1 MEGKKSQSTN
11 EEEENVSAVRSWT
24 TRNQNFIQAQSLLTH
39 VLSNIFGYLDR
50 KASKEKNIMAEEDL
64 NNNIILD
71 VGLPID
77 IFRNI
82 QLVTYI
88 NRGNKFIPL
97 YTNVGSKINQM

>member
-24 TRNQNFIQAQSLLTH
+24 TRNQIFIQAQSLLTH
-39 VLSNIFGYLDR
+39 VLSNIFGYLER
-50 KASKEKNIMAEEDL
+50 KASKEKSIMAEEDL